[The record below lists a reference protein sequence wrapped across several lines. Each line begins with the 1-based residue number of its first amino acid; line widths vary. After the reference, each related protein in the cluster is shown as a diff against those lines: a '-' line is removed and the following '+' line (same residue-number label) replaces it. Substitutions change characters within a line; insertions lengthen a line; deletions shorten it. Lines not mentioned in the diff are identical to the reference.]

1 MMYMYLSADNPHIR
15 YVKSLLCALVK
26 IITKLINIVL
36 SVLHAVW
43 YPCGAL
49 PLSLYPSR
57 DQSWFTDGQLTG
69 HTNRQRD
76 GQTET
81 ERRTGRRTGTAVRKF
96 SLM

>member
-49 PLSLYPSR
+49 SPSLCTPHVISHG
-57 DQSWFTDGQLTG
+57 S
-69 HTNRQRD
+69 
-76 GQTET
+76 QTVT
-81 ERRTGRRTGTAVRKF
+81 
-96 SLM
+96 